1 MSDRQRTEPPFAL
14 EARGLTRVYGERVPV
29 TALAGVDLQIRAGEV
44 VAIVGPSGSGK
55 STLLN
60 LIGALDR
67 PSAGEVIVGG
77 TPLGQVRDL
86 DRFRGQTIGFIFQSH
101 NLLPTLTARENVEVP
116 MYELPLRAGQRRT
129 RAGELLELVGLGR
142 RAGHLPN
149 QLSGGE
155 RQRVAIARALANRP
169 AIVLADEP
177 TGNLDSTTTA
187 EIMALLRRLNA
198 EQGVTLVIVTHNS
211 EVAAATQRVV
221 TIRDGRIQR
230 DVAMSDELER
240 ALLELKSS
248 ALGQAI
254 LRGDGLPPE
263 LQALAPELQELM
275 QRV

>member
-1 MSDRQRTEPPFAL
+1 MSEETVL
-14 EARGLTRVYGERVPV
+14 ETRALTRFYGEREPV
-29 TALAGVDLQIRAGEV
+29 KALDGVDLRIARGEV

-67 PSAGEVIVGG
+67 PSSGEVIVNG
-77 TPLGQVRDL
+77 TPLSQVKNL

-101 NLLPTLTARENVEVP
+101 NLLPTLTARENIEVP
-116 MYELPLRAGQRRT
+116 MYELPLRGAERRA
-129 RAGELLELVGLGR
+129 RARELLTLVGLSKRGD
-142 RAGHLPN
+142 HLPN

-177 TGNLDSTTTA
+177 TGNLDSKTTA
-187 EIMALLRRLNA
+187 DIMALLGKLNR

-211 EVAAATQRVV
+211 EVAAAARRVI

-230 DVAMSDELER
+230 DVLMSNQLER
-240 ALLELKSS
+240 ELLELKSS

-254 LRGDGLPPE
+254 LRGEALPPE
-263 LQALAPELQELM
+263 LAEIAPRLHELLD
-275 QRV
+275 RV